1 MGWGFQL
8 TVWSGSI
15 KDLLLSQSL
24 SGWGGVFNPSEE
36 VADAIS
42 SYVAIPFRVG
52 WGFQRGEA
60 VTCYTGKITSQS
72 LSGWGGVFN
81 LAYLRRE
88 KFVELVVS
96 QSLSGWGGVGFSTP
110 GLPSERVAAVLVAIP
125 FRVGW
130 GFQQQKLYVVR
141 SEVAGRN
148 PFQGGVGFSTRFVQ
162 LVVPK
167 GAYSRNPFQ
176 GGVGWGF
183 QLAKGISF
191 GGKVDTV
198 AIPFRVG
205 WGFQRPTKSTRLGK
219 IHNVAIPFRVGW
231 GQRQ

>member
-96 QSLSGWGGVGFSTP
+96 QSLSGWGGVFNSWATQRTRCSSFS
-110 GLPSERVAAVLVAIP
+110 
-125 FRVGW
+125 
-130 GFQQQKLYVVR
+130 
-141 SEVAGRN
+141 RN
-148 PFQGGVGFSTRFVQ
+148 PFQGGVGFSTF
-162 LVVPK
+162 L
-167 GAYSRNPFQ
+167 
-176 GGVGWGF
+176 
-183 QLAKGISF
+183 
-191 GGKVDTV
+191 
-198 AIPFRVG
+198 
-205 WGFQRPTKSTRLGK
+205 PT
-219 IHNVAIPFRVGW
+219 F
-231 GQRQ
+231 